1 MNSVIRPTNE
11 QRMTTTLPQ
20 SAQCQRQI
28 WANAKSASENSPTEI
43 LPSQNLAAAQEAIP
57 QLPGIAQPQPQ
68 QREPDF
74 LDFLAARLT
83 GTDLGPAAAK
93 FEAMFGPVGR
103 VFTASLVSPAAH
115 SPTTHSLS
123 NSALQNPAEMPP
135 PTALGTAHGTERA
148 GRMNSQTSGRSPAS
162 IAPTSLK
169 MKTKAKSILV
179 IDDEKDILD
188 FVDELLSFRF
198 KVLKAQD
205 AATGLELAQTES
217 PDLIILDLGLQN
229 QSGHDICRV
238 LRERPETKQ
247 IPVLIYTGADDID
260 NLTHAFEQG
269 ADDYIV
275 KTSRPRELV
284 ARVLA
289 KIRRVEEQSE
299 VPEVLKVGNLELD
312 ARRLEVT
319 LDGRS
324 LPLSVLEFNLL
335 RFFVLNLDRVM
346 TRTEILE
353 GVWKGA
359 VVSNRTIDTHMV
371 YLRKKLKGFNH
382 TLATVYGAGYILRAP
397 SRR

>member
-1 MNSVIRPTNE
+1 MIRSMNEP
-11 QRMTTTLPQ
+11 QAMTTRPQ
-20 SAQCQRQI
+20 SADAIRQPRVKI
-28 WANAKSASENSPTEI
+28 STSGSMKIEPTSAETKTLELTENVEELPGLPNRLNRDFLKVSDKPSRSAGQKDSTSGISELALRGSLDDHASARSQIQT
-43 LPSQNLAAAQEAIP
+43 SQNGLTDPAPDASKNVHFE
-57 QLPGIAQPQPQ
+57 
-68 QREPDF
+68 QR
-74 LDFLAARLT
+74 
-83 GTDLGPAAAK
+83 
-93 FEAMFGPVGR
+93 
-103 VFTASLVSPAAH
+103 AS
-115 SPTTHSLS
+115 
-123 NSALQNPAEMPP
+123 
-135 PTALGTAHGTERA
+135 
-148 GRMNSQTSGRSPAS
+148 RMSSQISGRSPAS
-162 IAPTSLK
+162 VAPNSLK
-169 MKTKAKSILV
+169 TKTKAKSILV

-205 AATGLELAQTES
+205 ASTGLELAISEA

-229 QSGHDICRV
+229 QSGYDLCRM

-247 IPVLIYTGADDID
+247 IPVLIYTGSDDID
-260 NLTHAFEQG
+260 SLTQAFEQG

-289 KIRRVEEQSE
+289 KIRRVEEQNE

-371 YLRKKLKGFNH
+371 YLRKKLKGFDH
-382 TLATVYGAGYILRAP
+382 SLATVYGAGYILRAP

>member
-1 MNSVIRPTNE
+1 MTRPMNE
-11 QRMTTTLPQ
+11 QQMTTTLPQ
-20 SAQCQRQI
+20 SAQGQRHN
-28 WANAKSASENSPTEI
+28 WADTKSASEKSPIQI
-43 LPSQNLAAAQEAIP
+43 LPSQNLTAASEEPIT
-57 QLPGIAQPQPQ
+57 QLPGMPQPQPQ

-74 LDFLAARLT
+74 LDFLAARLR
-83 GTDLGPAAAK
+83 GTDLGPAGAN
-93 FEAMFGPVGR
+93 FEAIFGAVGPG
-103 VFTASLVSPAAH
+103 FTAPLI
-115 SPTTHSLS
+115 SPTATPAPTPVAPPTSIAIQ
-123 NSALQNPAEMPP
+123 NSTEMSP
-135 PTALGTAHGTERA
+135 PTALDNAHGTERA
-148 GRMNSQTSGRSPAS
+148 ARMSSQTSGRSPAS

-169 MKTKAKSILV
+169 TKTKAKCILV

-205 AATGLELAQTES
+205 AATGLELAQNES

-289 KIRRVEEQSE
+289 KIRRVEEQNE
-299 VPEVLKVGNLELD
+299 VPEVLQAGNLELD

-371 YLRKKLKGFNH
+371 YLRKKLKGFDH